1 MESITGGNTPKYQE
15 LTEQLRLQIVSGD
28 CTGAETAIGKYAF
41 RTVSGQP
48 SDGAQGIGDFT
59 E

>member
-15 LTEQLRLQIVSGD
+15 LTEQLRLH
-28 CTGAETAIGKYAF
+28 AF

>member
-15 LTEQLRLQIVSGD
+15 LTEQLRLRGD

>member
-15 LTEQLRLQIVSGD
+15 RTAAFTDRLRGD

-48 SDGAQGIGDFT
+48 SDGAQGIGDFA

>member
-15 LTEQLRLQIVSGD
+15 LTGTAAFTDRLRGD

-41 RTVSGQP
+41 RTVSG
-48 SDGAQGIGDFT
+48 
-59 E
+59 

>member
-1 MESITGGNTPKYQE
+1 MESITGTDR
-15 LTEQLRLQIVSGD
+15 TAAFTDRLRGD

-48 SDGAQGIGDFT
+48 SDGAQGIGDFA